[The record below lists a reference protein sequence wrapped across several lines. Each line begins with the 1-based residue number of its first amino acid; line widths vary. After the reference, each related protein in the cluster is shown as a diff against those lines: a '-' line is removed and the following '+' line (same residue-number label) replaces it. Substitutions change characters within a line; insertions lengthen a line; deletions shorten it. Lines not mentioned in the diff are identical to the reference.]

1 MKYMNM
7 SRYAQKIFKNAR
19 FKAAP
24 DGGDGGDAG
33 SGDDGV
39 AGGGGGSSAAD
50 DKGGADEPSI
60 EDLKIQLAK
69 AQAQADRYKNSI
81 DNLTK
86 KNGELTKQNR
96 QYMNDEERAK
106 ADQEERDRELAELKA
121 QVRIADYSKWFVGMG
136 LAADEADAMAAT
148 IPELEDA
155 DAFFAGLSKYVESVR
170 KASAESAVQELLK
183 NRPDINA
190 GNGESSTSIA
200 EEKAVAL
207 AKSRGGANGNEI
219 ADNYRMK

>member
-7 SRYAQKIFKNAR
+7 SRYTQKLFKNAR

-24 DGGDGGDAG
+24 DGGDGGDGGA
-33 SGDDGV
+33 GDDG
-39 AGGGGGSSAAD
+39 AGGGGSSSGD
-50 DKGGADEPSI
+50 NGGANEPSV

-121 QVRIADYSKWFVGMG
+121 QVRTADYSKRFVGMG
-136 LAADEADAMAAT
+136 LAADEADAMAVT

-155 DAFFAGLSKYVESVR
+155 DTFFAGLSKYVESVR
-170 KASAESAVQELLK
+170 KTSAESAVQELLK

-190 GNGESSTSIA
+190 GNGDSSTSIA

-207 AKSRGGANGNEI
+207 AKSRGGVTSNNDIAN
-219 ADNYRMK
+219 NYRIK

>member
-7 SRYAQKIFKNAR
+7 SRYSQRFFKNAR

-24 DGGDGGDAG
+24 DSGEGGEPGA
-33 SGDDGV
+33 GDDV
-39 AGGGGGSSAAD
+39 SGGGGSSP

-86 KNGELTKQNR
+86 RNGELTKQNR

-121 QVRIADYSKWFVGMG
+121 KVRTTDYAKRFVGMG
-136 LAADEADAMAAT
+136 LTEGDADSMAAT
-148 IPELEDA
+148 LPELEDA
-155 DAFFAGLSKYVESVR
+155 DGFFSGLSKYVESVR
-170 KASAESAVQELLK
+170 KASAEAAVQELLK

-207 AKSRGGANGNEI
+207 AKSRGGVTGNNEI
-219 ADNYRMK
+219 ANNYRIK